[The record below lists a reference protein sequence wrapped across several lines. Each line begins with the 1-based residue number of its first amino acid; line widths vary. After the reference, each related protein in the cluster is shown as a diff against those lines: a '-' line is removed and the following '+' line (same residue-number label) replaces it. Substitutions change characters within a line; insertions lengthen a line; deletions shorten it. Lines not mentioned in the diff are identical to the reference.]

1 MTWTISV
8 RPKGKRSFLNL
19 PRVPLPSSGTHMTNH
34 SPLCTSRL
42 LLTLSNQH
50 DVINI
55 RDQCDV
61 LWHEQNV
68 SDLLGLYYDRR

>member
-1 MTWTISV
+1 MTLTISV
-8 RPKGKRSFLNL
+8 ALSRKEKRSFLNL
-19 PRVPLPSSGTHMTNH
+19 LRVPLPSSGTHMTNH

-50 DVINI
+50 DIINI

-61 LWHEQNV
+61 LRMNRMFRSPWTI
-68 SDLLGLYYDRR
+68 L